1 MLELY
6 GPAMLLSSWL
16 AARFRWWSNQPSQG
30 SGGVGGAQGSR
41 LACMKNGDV
50 VLAGTTFLLTTITK
64 ETGPMKLQMK

>member
-1 MLELY
+1 MD
-6 GPAMLLSSWL
+6 LLCSCPLGWL
-16 AARFRWWSNQPSQG
+16 LGFDGGQTSPLKAR
-30 SGGVGGAQGSR
+30 GGVGGAQGSR